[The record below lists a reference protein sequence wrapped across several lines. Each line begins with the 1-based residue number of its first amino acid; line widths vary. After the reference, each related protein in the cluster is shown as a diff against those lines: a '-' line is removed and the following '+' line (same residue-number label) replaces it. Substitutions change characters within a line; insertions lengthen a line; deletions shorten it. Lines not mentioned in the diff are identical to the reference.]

1 MTDQDLI
8 AIIECPKNAIKANRK
23 KMIEINR
30 SLRNNISLQSLDG
43 KYQFTMFLRQSTEFY
58 EDFSVG
64 LIWQNPSEVLSNVTR
79 PIILLRCQGPHDG
92 RADIGADLH
101 HDYHVHEFTADDLN
115 CMRLRKPSRKGKAV
129 SFFSFETAISYF
141 IDRCKIKGL
150 GKVIELPNNCE
161 LDGQISMEEVIQD
174 ASIE

>member
-8 AIIECPKNAIKANRK
+8 AIVECPKKAVKADRK
-23 KMIEINR
+23 KMIESNR

-92 RADIGADLH
+92 RADIGSDLH
-101 HDYHVHEFTADDLN
+101 HDYHVHEFTSDDLN
-115 CMRLRKPSRKGKAV
+115 CMRLKKPSRKGKAV
-129 SFFSFETAISYF
+129 NFFSFETAIDYF

-150 GKVIELPNNCE
+150 EKVIELPNNSE
-161 LDGQISMEEVIQD
+161 LAGQLSLEEVMQD
-174 ASIE
+174 ASVE